1 MQWWHTEGEGGGGG
15 SSMERGESGSQHPF
29 LYYSH
34 SLLTLAFY
42 SLKGQSHS
50 AGQRGSKCSNVCNV
64 HSPWDALPKKRL
76 FFIKF
81 TNRRGT
87 NQKNI
92 CKFDTVAQAFLQ
104 YKGSL
109 QKSCPFQQSFDTKG
123 GRGSAGIKLTLSFFM
138 TYFFVGMFQKWS
150 KMT

>member
-1 MQWWHTEGEGGGGG
+1 
-15 SSMERGESGSQHPF
+15 MERGESGSQPPF

-109 QKSCPFQQSFDTKG
+109 QKSVPCN
-123 GRGSAGIKLTLSFFM
+123 RVLTLREAIITFK
-138 TYFFVGMFQKWS
+138 TFQFGHCPNCPNS
-150 KMT
+150 TTPQFGATLPTLSAVATIDETFT

>member
-15 SSMERGESGSQHPF
+15 SSMERGESGSQPPF

-50 AGQRGSKCSNVCNV
+50 AGQRGLKCSNVCNV
-64 HSPWDALPKKRL
+64 HYPWDALPKKRL

-92 CKFDTVAQAFLQ
+92 CKFDTVA
-104 YKGSL
+104 
-109 QKSCPFQQSFDTKG
+109 
-123 GRGSAGIKLTLSFFM
+123 
-138 TYFFVGMFQKWS
+138 
-150 KMT
+150 